1 MDNNQELRERITELE
16 FENARLSGGEA
27 SKGINTPEEQLTN
40 AEQSKRTKERLE
52 IFRNARI
59 IKQGK

>member
-16 FENARLSGGEA
+16 FENARLNGGE
-27 SKGINTPEEQLTN
+27 SNKGINTPEEQLTN
-40 AEQSKRTKERLE
+40 AEQSKQTKERLE

-59 IKQGK
+59 IYQGR